1 MQHVTEEQLVH
12 YRYGDVDEAAR
23 RAIDE
28 HLRACASCRESW
40 GVLEGVL
47 AAVDA
52 APVPERGA
60 RYSEEVWQRLA
71 PQLVS
76 NPQALRTPGWAA
88 IFRPAE
94 WLRARPWAVAG
105 AMATLVVAAFLLG
118 RFWPRPPAQVARS
131 TRAAQTPA
139 PAAVRDRI
147 LLVAVGDHLERSQ
160 MVLVELENAKGSGPV
175 DISAER
181 DRAEDLVAAN
191 RLYRQTA
198 ARTGEPGVANV
209 LDELERVLVEI
220 AHSPSEISQAQLE
233 ELRHRIEAQGILFKV
248 RIIDSQVKQRERT
261 SAEKAGR
268 GDT

>member
-1 MQHVTEEQLVH
+1 MQHVAEEQLVQ
-12 YRYGDVDEAAR
+12 YRYGDVDEATR
-23 RAIDE
+23 HVIEE
-28 HLRACASCRESW
+28 HVRSCASCRESLS
-40 GVLEGVL
+40 VLEGVL

-52 APVPERGA
+52 APVPERGE

-71 PQLVS
+71 PRLAS
-76 NPQALRTPGWAA
+76 KPGSLRTTSGWAA

-105 AMATLVVAAFLLG
+105 AMAALAAAAFLLG
-118 RFWPRPPAQVARS
+118 RFWPRPATPVAQS
-131 TRAAQTPA
+131 AQPT

-160 MVLVELENAKGSGPV
+160 MVLIELENAKGSGPV

-198 ARTGEPGVANV
+198 AQAGEAGVASV

-220 AHSPSEISQAQLE
+220 AHSPSEISPAQLD

-261 SAEKAGR
+261 SAQKAGR

>member
-12 YRYGDVDEAAR
+12 YRYGDVDETTR
-23 RAIDE
+23 RVVED
-28 HLRACASCRESW
+28 HLRSCASCRESL
-40 GVLEGVL
+40 GVLEVVL

-52 APVPERGA
+52 APVPQRGEG
-60 RYSEEVWQRLA
+60 YSKEVWQRLA
-71 PQLVS
+71 PRLEESRASRSVMIV
-76 NPQALRTPGWAA
+76 RTPPW
-88 IFRPAE
+88 R
-94 WLRARPWAVAG
+94 RARPWAAVA
-105 AMATLVVAAFLLG
+105 AVAALVVAAFFLG
-118 RFWPRPPAQVARS
+118 RFWPRPGSPVPEQQAVS
-131 TRAAQTPA
+131 AAA
-139 PAAVRDRI
+139 RDRV

-160 MVLVELENAKGSGPV
+160 MVLIELENAKGAGPV

-181 DRAEDLVAAN
+181 DRAENLVAAN

-198 ARTGEPGVANV
+198 ARAGEAGVASV

-220 AHSPSEISQAQLE
+220 AHSPSEVSQGQLE

-248 RIIDSQVKQRERT
+248 RVIDSQVKQRERT

>member
-1 MQHVTEEQLVH
+1 MPHATEEQLVH
-12 YRYGDVDEAAR
+12 YRYGDVDETER
-23 RAIDE
+23 RTIDE
-28 HLRACASCRESW
+28 HLRACASCRDSL

-52 APVPERGA
+52 APAPERGA
-60 RYSEEVWQRLA
+60 DYAQDVWQRLA
-71 PQLVS
+71 PRLAVKPEASRVS
-76 NPQALRTPGWAA
+76 GWSA

-94 WLRARPWAVAG
+94 WLRVRPWAVAG
-105 AMATLVVAAFLLG
+105 AMAALVVAAFLLG
-118 RFWPRPPAQVARS
+118 RFWPRPATPSVAQS
-131 TRAAQTPA
+131 SQPA
-139 PAAVRDRI
+139 PAAVRDRV

-160 MVLVELENAKGSGPV
+160 MVLVELENARGTGPI

-198 ARTGEPGVANV
+198 ARAGEAGVANV

-220 AHSPSEISQAQLE
+220 AHSPSEVSQAQLE

-248 RIIDSQVKQRERT
+248 RVIDSQVKQRERT
-261 SAEKAGR
+261 SAEKAAR
-268 GDT
+268 GET